1 MEISF
6 LYRIITHCEKSL
18 LLHNTEA
25 KKKKFRSLFNV
36 TVGSHDSTDVSK
48 LLGIFILSCLA
59 KLINQNDLGLMVE
72 LWFNCSE
79 RLNP

>member
-18 LLHNTEA
+18 LVHNTEA
-25 KKKKFRSLFNV
+25 KKKNFQSFFNV
-36 TVGSHDSTDVSK
+36 TVGSHDSADVSE

-59 KLINQNDLGLMVE
+59 KLTNQNDLGLMVE

>member
-18 LLHNTEA
+18 LVRNTEA
-25 KKKKFRSLFNV
+25 KKKNFQSLFNV
-36 TVGSHDSTDVSK
+36 TVGSHDSADVSE

-59 KLINQNDLGLMVE
+59 KLTNQNDLGLMVE